1 MPAGVPGGWPGGVT
15 GDVDG
20 PLRIAA
26 QGGFWVGVT
35 RTALPAGT
43 AASGQMY
50 VGYQIPAERRHTLPL
65 VLVHGGGGQ
74 GTDYLQTPD
83 GRPGWASFFLRR
95 GHAVYVVDRPALG
108 RSPYHPDLHG
118 APTPPPTYEHLLRLF
133 VAPER
138 HPDLYPQARLHTQW
152 PGGAEPG
159 DPVLDQFM
167 APLGASLADLGLVH
181 REMRRLAA
189 ALLDRIGP
197 AVLLTHSAGGP
208 FGWLAADE
216 RPRLVRGI
224 VAVEPLGP
232 PFART
237 PTGRLDWGLTAAPLG
252 FEPPAPDAAAIRT
265 AELPAPRPDLKP
277 CTVQAAPARQLPN
290 LGDVPVVV
298 VTAEASWKAQE
309 DHGVVEFLRQ
319 AGVPA
324 EHLRLE
330 EAGIRGNGHM
340 VMLERNSDAVA
351 ALLAEWIERRA
362 MPPAPVPPSREA
374 CSDAPGP

>member
-1 MPAGVPGGWPGGVT
+1 MGQGN
-15 GDVDG
+15 G
-20 PLRIAA
+20 PLRIAE

-35 RTALPAGT
+35 RASRPYGT
-43 AASGQMY
+43 AAAGQMY
-50 VGYQIPAERRHTLPL
+50 VGYQIPAERRHARPL

-95 GHAVYVVDRPALG
+95 GYAVYVVDRPALG
-108 RSPYHPDLHG
+108 RSPYHPDLQG
-118 APTPPPTYEHLLRLF
+118 PLTPPPTYEQLLRLF

-138 HPDLYPQARLHTQW
+138 YPDLYPQARLHTQW
-152 PGGAEPG
+152 PGSAEPD

-167 APLGASLADLGLVH
+167 AALGASQADLGLVH
-181 REMRRLAA
+181 REMRRCGAE
-189 ALLDRIGP
+189 LLDRIGP

-208 FGWLAADE
+208 FGWLAADA
-216 RPRLVRGI
+216 RPELVRAI

-237 PTGRLDWGLTAAPLG
+237 PTGRLDWGLTAAPLA
-252 FEPPAPDAAAIRT
+252 FDPPAPDAAAMR
-265 AELPAPRPDLKP
+265 AEERAAPGPGLKA
-277 CTVQAAPARQLPN
+277 CMVQAGPARQLPG
-290 LGDVPVVV
+290 LRHIPVVV

-309 DHGVVEFLRQ
+309 DHGTVDFLRQ

-340 VMLERNSDAVA
+340 VMLERNSDAIA
-351 ALLAEWIERRA
+351 ALLAGWIERRVA
-362 MPPAPVPPSREA
+362 DPGVADPV
-374 CSDAPGP
+374 